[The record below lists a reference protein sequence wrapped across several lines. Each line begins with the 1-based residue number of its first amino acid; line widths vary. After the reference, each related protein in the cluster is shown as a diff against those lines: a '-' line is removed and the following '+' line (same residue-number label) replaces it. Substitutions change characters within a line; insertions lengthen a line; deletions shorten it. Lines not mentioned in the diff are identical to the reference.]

1 MPESMNRRKPHA
13 ASGSVATMTAAL
25 CGAVL
30 LLSACCLRPCE
41 GFASPLKLSSSSTNG
56 RAAGPRSTAMSRE
69 ICSGSCLLTTREG
82 WPARRRAAAAGT
94 FFPAGLRA
102 AADGQHTAT
111 ATAATASTDFVD
123 PLGGEVAPAAVVEG
137 VVEEKAAPK
146 RKRKAAPRKKVR
158 QERAISIHAIFG
170 IG

>member
-1 MPESMNRRKPHA
+1 
-13 ASGSVATMTAAL
+13 
-25 CGAVL
+25 
-30 LLSACCLRPCE
+30 
-41 GFASPLKLSSSSTNG
+41 
-56 RAAGPRSTAMSRE
+56 MSRE

-94 FFPAGLRA
+94 FFPHGLRA
-102 AADGQHTAT
+102 AADGQHAATAT
-111 ATAATASTDFVD
+111 AAATASTDFED
-123 PLGGEVAPAAVVEG
+123 PLGGQVAPAAVVEG